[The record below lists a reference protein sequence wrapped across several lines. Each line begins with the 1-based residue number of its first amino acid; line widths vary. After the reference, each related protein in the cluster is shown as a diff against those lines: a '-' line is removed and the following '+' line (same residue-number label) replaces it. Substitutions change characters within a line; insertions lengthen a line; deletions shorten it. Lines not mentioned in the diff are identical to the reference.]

1 MTLAPR
7 ALAGHQLRSGRL
19 PRGRGAALALCAL
32 AAGLPACRD
41 WKEKVDPARARDEPV
56 QEALHGA
63 HPIEYE
69 KKGFRV
75 RLVPRATYQV
85 TGYAVEKSTKLLDE
99 WDFVTPMDLA
109 LAWGPV
115 ASPEVLGRLDFH
127 LSRRYVSYRWQGQA
141 PLGPGVLAS
150 HIANHHLIPSSEEV
164 ERALGDVRVGDAV
177 SLAGKLVD
185 LEVRDGQGRVRFENR
200 TSLTR
205 HDVGS
210 GACEQIWVEAVVVD
224 RPD

>member
-1 MTLAPR
+1 VS
-7 ALAGHQLRSGRL
+7 AGGSAAR
-19 PRGRGAALALCAL
+19 RGAALALCAL
-32 AAGLPACRD
+32 AAGPAGCGD
-41 WKEKVDPARARDEPV
+41 WKRKVDPARARGEPV
-56 QEALHGA
+56 QEALSGA
-63 HPIEYE
+63 PPIEYE

-75 RLVPRATYQV
+75 RLIPRATYQV
-85 TGYAVEKSTKLLDE
+85 TGYAVEKSTVLLDD

-109 LAWGPV
+109 LAWGP
-115 ASPEVLGRLDFH
+115 AATPEVLQRLDFH
-127 LSRRYVSYRWQGQA
+127 LSRRYVSYRWKGQA

-164 ERALGDVRVGDAV
+164 ERALADVRVGDVV

-185 LEVRDGQGRVRFENR
+185 LEIRDQAGRVRFENR

-205 HDVGS
+205 TDVGS
-210 GACEQIWVEAVVVD
+210 GACEQIWVEAVAAD

>member
-1 MTLAPR
+1 MRLAALAPALALGAL
-7 ALAGHQLRSGRL
+7 ALAGL
-19 PRGRGAALALCAL
+19 PG
-32 AAGLPACRD
+32 CRD
-41 WKEKVDPARARDEPV
+41 WKKKVDPARARGEPV
-56 QEALHGA
+56 QEALNGA
-63 HPIEYE
+63 PPIEYE
-69 KKGFRV
+69 KKGYRV

-85 TGYAVEKSTKLLDE
+85 TGYAVEKSTQLLDE

-109 LAWGPV
+109 LAWGAV
-115 ASPEVLGRLDFH
+115 ATPEALSRLDFH
-127 LSRRYVSYRWQGQA
+127 LSRRYVSYRWHGQA

-164 ERALGDVRVGDAV
+164 ERALGEIRVGDVV

-185 LEVRDGQGRVRFENR
+185 LEVRDRQGRVRFSNR

-205 HDVGS
+205 TDVGS
-210 GACEQIWVEAVVVD
+210 GACEQIWVEAVAVD